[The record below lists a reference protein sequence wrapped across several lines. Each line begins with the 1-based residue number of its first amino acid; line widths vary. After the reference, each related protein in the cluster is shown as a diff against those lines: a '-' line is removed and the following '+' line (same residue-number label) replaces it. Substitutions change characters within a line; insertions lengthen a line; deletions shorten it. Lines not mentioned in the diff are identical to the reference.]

1 MGTAKKLT
9 LTAGVAVLVA
19 FAFMIGF
26 VPAHDAA
33 TSRAADSEG
42 RVDMAGLLDMIV
54 GGEMAITAITP
65 QSDLDGVQIVTTT
78 TNAVPPQIPVANISA
93 LAPGGTVEDNVF
105 YVLDGAFGEC
115 DPSAPSDGVPDITTV
130 HPFWTG
136 PLADVLGAS
145 LLPGGD
151 LEITDPDGPAPVDG
165 YNRYPQGASLLAP
178 PAYSASLDLYE
189 RVENPTVA
197 TTAVYTLNA
206 LAVSE
211 SIYGLYADAAP
222 QYPEQPFD
230 DRYPGLVIGG
240 VPGSEDAHLFFD
252 ARSEEADTLELTID
266 VRDDA
271 DADSNAIPDDLTIVS
286 DRTLW
291 LANNSTGIGGGV
303 REVLVASLDLA
314 DAAKGPYDTVV
325 LNPAGG
331 VTVTLPTTD
340 ALKTAGVVAPTAD
353 QVLAVVTV
361 ADNLAAV
368 VDSVDG
374 DATEAARTA
383 WAALAAKG
391 DPVDAR
397 VVDISLV
404 VNTGGVYSL
413 LTNIAPL
420 TATLNVMT
428 GDIAAS
434 AAADLIVAG
443 VPTELAGGVLTNGD
457 PADWHVADADPDV
470 DTDAAV
476 YTATVNRFSA
486 FVLLTPRYLLTTS
499 VVGDGTIAPT
509 PDPLGY
515 LVGTTVELT
524 ATPAAGSKFDNWSG
538 DASGTANP
546 VSVLMDADK
555 SVTANFSPISAVNYT
570 VTVNNPPVGGEITL
584 YPNLAQYPENSTVTV
599 TANAYPGYTF
609 TAWTDDLAG
618 VLDNPASLVVNSNK
632 TVGAVF
638 TPVVKYTVVTDE
650 PVNGRIALYPEQ
662 PVGGYVE
669 NTTVKVTATADAGFR
684 FGEWTG
690 ALAGQP
696 NPATLVMDGDKT
708 IGANFLRNT
717 VLTES
722 DPAEIPSNASVPMIL
737 KGVFPT
743 GKSGLMGAYQGLTRA
758 EAEGRYE
765 VYINNTL
772 ATFREVAVAY
782 GIYNTV
788 VNAAVTAID
797 DNDPAQTNE
806 MYITSPVFDLADK
819 APVTVEIRDLSDQS
833 ITQVFTNIVTAVQYG
848 VVTLTYSGS
857 GTGTTTLLPNS
868 SELPFNG
875 GTIVLPAGTF
885 APGTAVTALAAAD
898 PGSVFASFTYAGNP
912 VNGNTFTVQGGPADL
927 NTKYDDENQ
936 EYTLTLADPANGT
949 LIAAPAG
956 PSFKVNTVVTL
967 TATPNEGFVIAGWTG
982 TGTQAPDFAV
992 GPALLTAT
1000 VKMTADKAVGVDFQ
1014 PAGGGQTT
1022 YSLFP
1027 LTVVGGLI
1035 TVSPA
1040 APVDGYLPGTVVNV
1054 TATANTG
1061 YVFTGWTED
1070 LAGTANPAA
1079 LTMDADKVVGAV
1091 FTPIAVVPLTLS
1103 GISASE
1109 AWIFGGVTAK
1119 LTGTGLTLGT
1129 AVTVGGKA
1137 ATTWNAADDGT
1148 SVDLLIPAS
1157 DDQSAAALVP
1167 AQIVAVKGNETA
1179 ALPFTYKRYAT
1190 DAQGRNLTAFILND
1204 PAAGNTVGLTIG
1216 VDNLTQAELTIPPLA
1231 AEGRVYGIVLN
1242 QRLELAAAK
1251 ANTAAVPAGSLSGA
1265 LIDAPGNSE
1274 GTIGGG
1280 YDFSVHLYT
1289 DPADKANTPPVEAQ
1303 EPWLQDANALIN
1315 FAPAVNPAGVPTASG
1330 MLLTFPLPL
1339 AQLTYGNV
1347 RTGLKWFGIES
1358 DFNYVTNAESYT
1370 DPKVVAYQS
1379 EVLAKEVDAAMT
1391 PDTADVARP
1400 DQVLKNRLYSLNGF
1414 SLRKGALLPDE
1425 VAAKI
1430 RLAKVDGEAVN
1441 GTGKGT
1447 RKGGTQLT
1455 LVSPDGG
1462 LGYVDRIV
1470 LKPSK
1475 KCFNRE
1481 AGGTATE
1488 ELFISKQGESEYVF
1502 DFKTPKSKKVG
1513 VVDLVIYLK
1522 ADPTTPAATLT
1533 DVYEYAKP
1541 KTNWLLIILIVLGVA
1556 AAAGGIIAATA

>member
-54 GGEMAITAITP
+54 GGEKAIEAITP
-65 QSDLDGVQIVTTT
+65 SATVTGLDVNGVNVIVPVTY
-78 TNAVPPQIPVANISA
+78 AEPPTVMANITS
-93 LAPGGTVEDNVF
+93 LTVNSGPDDQVF
-105 YVLDGAFGEC
+105 YVLNGTFSADTEIDPPNALPYWEGAL
-115 DPSAPSDGVPDITTV
+115 T
-130 HPFWTG
+130 
-136 PLADVLGAS
+136 DVLGFSGTYA
-145 LLPGGD
+145 
-151 LEITDPDGPAPVDG
+151 DPDGTGD
-165 YNRYPQGASLLAP
+165 RRSQGTSTLVG
-178 PAYSASLDLYE
+178 PAYEADLDLWA
-189 RVENPTVA
+189 RAGGAPFVGDF
-197 TTAVYTLNA
+197 TLNA
-206 LAVSE
+206 LAVAS
-211 SIYGLYADAAP
+211 SVYGLYVDTNRI
-222 QYPEQPFD
+222 YFD
-230 DRYPGLVIGG
+230 DVNAPLNPVSFGFEVVAGQ
-240 VPGSEDAHLFFD
+240 
-252 ARSEEADTLELTID
+252 
-266 VRDDA
+266 
-271 DADSNAIPDDLTIVS
+271 DADSNAIPDDLGIVGN
-286 DRTLW
+286 RTLW
-291 LANNSTGIGGGV
+291 LGNNNTGVSGIRDV
-303 REVLVASLDLA
+303 VVASLDLA

-486 FVLLTPRYLLTTS
+486 FVLLTPRYALATS
-499 VVGDGTIAPT
+499 VIGEGSVTA
-509 PDPLGY
+509 DPEQPVNGY
-515 LVGTTVELT
+515 LVNETVSLLAT
-524 ATPAAGSKFDNWSG
+524 AAPGYKFDFWSG

-570 VTVNNPPVGGEITL
+570 VTVNPSIGGVVTL
-584 YPNLAQYPENSTVTV
+584 DPNLAQYPEGTTVTV
-599 TANAYPGYTF
+599 TATPDADYDFVG
-609 TAWTDDLAG
+609 WTGDLVG
-618 VLDNPASLVVNSNK
+618 VTDNPASLLVDGDK
-632 TVGAVF
+632 TIGAVF
-638 TPVVKYTVVTDE
+638 APVVRYTLAVDPAVNGAIALDPVQ
-650 PVNGRIALYPEQ
+650 PVN
-662 PVGGYVE
+662 GYVE
-669 NTTVKVTATADAGFR
+669 NTTVTVTATADAGFR

-708 IGANFLRNT
+708 IGATFLRNT

-722 DPAEIPSNASVPMIL
+722 DPPEIPSNSPVPMIL

-743 GKSGLMGAYQGLTRA
+743 GKSGLVGAYQGLTRA
-758 EAEGRYE
+758 EAEGLYE

-782 GIYNTV
+782 GLYTA
-788 VNAAVTAID
+788 NAAVTAID

-806 MYITSPVFDLADK
+806 MYITSPVFDVADK
-819 APVTVEIRDLSDQS
+819 APVTVQIVDLTDPNN
-833 ITQVFTNIVTAVQYG
+833 TQTFTNVLTAVEYG

-857 GTGTTTLLPNS
+857 GTGSTTLVPASTTLVVGGN
-868 SELPFNG
+868 PF
-875 GTIVLPAGTF
+875 VLPAGTF
-885 APGTAVTALAAAD
+885 APGTVVTALAAPDA
-898 PGSVFASFTYAGNP
+898 GSVFASFTYAGNP

-967 TATPNEGFVIAGWTG
+967 TATPDAGFAISGWTG
-982 TGTQAPDFAV
+982 STSAPDFVVDA
-992 GPALLTAT
+992 AAFLAAT
-1000 VKMTADKAVGVDFQ
+1000 VKMTEDKTIGVTFQAVG
-1014 PAGGGQTT
+1014 GGETR
-1022 YSLFP
+1022 YSLRLLP
-1027 LTVVGGLI
+1027 VTGGVI
-1035 TVSPA
+1035 TADLLAPA
-1040 APVDGYLPGTVVNV
+1040 DGYLPGTVVNV

-1061 YVFTGWTED
+1061 YVFTGWALD

-1251 ANTAAVPAGSLSGA
+1251 ANTSAVPAGSLSGA

>member
-54 GGEMAITAITP
+54 GGEKAIEAITP
-65 QSDLDGVQIVTTT
+65 SATVTGLDVNGVNVIVSV
-78 TNAVPPQIPVANISA
+78 TNAEPPTVMANITS
-93 LAPGGTVEDNVF
+93 LTVNSGPDDQVF
-105 YVLDGAFGEC
+105 YVLNGTFSADTEIDPPNALPYWEGAL
-115 DPSAPSDGVPDITTV
+115 T
-130 HPFWTG
+130 
-136 PLADVLGAS
+136 DVLGFSGTYA
-145 LLPGGD
+145 
-151 LEITDPDGPAPVDG
+151 DPDGTGD
-165 YNRYPQGASLLAP
+165 RRSQGTSTLLG
-178 PAYSASLDLYE
+178 PAYEADLDLWA
-189 RVENPTVA
+189 RAGGAPFVGDFR
-197 TTAVYTLNA
+197 LNA
-206 LAVSE
+206 LAVAS
-211 SIYGLYADAAP
+211 SVYGLYEFGANRI
-222 QYPEQPFD
+222 YFD
-230 DRYPGLVIGG
+230 DVNTPLDPVSFGFEVVAGQ
-240 VPGSEDAHLFFD
+240 
-252 ARSEEADTLELTID
+252 
-266 VRDDA
+266 DA
-271 DADSNAIPDDLTIVS
+271 DNNAIPDDLGIVGN
-286 DRTLW
+286 RTLW
-291 LANNSTGIGGGV
+291 LANNATGIPGV
-303 REVLVASLDLA
+303 SGIRDVVVASLDLA
-314 DAAKGPYDTVV
+314 DAAKGLYDTVV
-325 LNPAGG
+325 LNPAAG
-331 VTVTLPTTD
+331 VTVTLPTLD
-340 ALKTAGVVAPTAD
+340 ALVAADLVYASAD
-353 QVLAVVTV
+353 QVLAVITV
-361 ADNLAAV
+361 ADDLASV
-368 VDSVDG
+368 VDNVDG
-374 DATEAARTA
+374 DTGAAARTA
-383 WAALAAKG
+383 WAEVAAKG
-391 DPVDAR
+391 DPEDAP
-397 VVDISLV
+397 VVDITLLV
-404 VNTGGVYSL
+404 RTGTDYEP
-413 LTNIAPL
+413 LTDIAPL
-420 TATLNVMT
+420 SATLNVMT
-428 GDIAAS
+428 GDIAEAS
-434 AAADLIVAG
+434 VPNLIVAG
-443 VPTELAGGVLTNGD
+443 VPTVLDGGALTNGD
-457 PADWHVADADPDV
+457 PPDWHVADAAPVV
-470 DTDAAV
+470 DTVAGM
-476 YTATVNRFSA
+476 YTATVSQFSA

-524 ATPAAGSKFDNWSG
+524 ATPGAGSKFDNWSG

-570 VTVNNPPVGGEITL
+570 VTVNPSIGGVVTL
-584 YPNLAQYPENSTVTV
+584 DPNLAQYPEGTTVTV
-599 TANAYPGYTF
+599 TATPDADYDFVG
-609 TAWTDDLAG
+609 WTGDLVG
-618 VLDNPASLVVNSNK
+618 VTDNPASLLVDGDK
-632 TVGAVF
+632 TIGAVF
-638 TPVVKYTVVTDE
+638 APVVRYTLAVDPAVNGAIALDPVQ
-650 PVNGRIALYPEQ
+650 PVN
-662 PVGGYVE
+662 GYVE
-669 NTTVKVTATADAGFR
+669 NTTVTVTATADAGFR

-708 IGANFLRNT
+708 VGAAFLRNT
-717 VLTES
+717 VLAES

-743 GKSGLMGAYQGLTRA
+743 GKSGLVGAYQGLTRVEA
-758 EAEGRYE
+758 EARYE
-765 VYINNTL
+765 VRINDVV
-772 ATFREVAVAY
+772 ADFREVDVDDPVFGAGSY
-782 GIYNTV
+782 S
-788 VNAAVTAID
+788 VTAID
-797 DNDPAQTNE
+797 DNDPLQTNE
-806 MYITSPVFDLADK
+806 MYITSPVFELADK
-819 APVTVEIRDLSDQS
+819 APVTVQIVDLSDANN
-833 ITQVFTNIVTAVQYG
+833 TQTFTNVLTAVQYG

-857 GTGTTTLLPNS
+857 GTGSTTLVPASTTLVVGGN
-868 SELPFNG
+868 PF
-875 GTIVLPAGTF
+875 VLPAGTF
-885 APGTAVTALAAAD
+885 APGTVVTALAAPDA
-898 PGSVFASFTYAGNP
+898 GSVFASFTYAGNP

-927 NTKYDDENQ
+927 NTKYDDVNQ
-936 EYTLTLADPANGT
+936 QYMLTLIPPTNGT
-949 LIAAPAG
+949 LAAAPVQATYT
-956 PSFKVNTVVTL
+956 VNSVVNL
-967 TATPNEGFVIAGWTG
+967 TATPDAGFAISGWTG
-982 TGTQAPDFAV
+982 STSAPDFVVDA
-992 GPALLTAT
+992 AAFLAAT
-1000 VKMTADKAVGVDFQ
+1000 VKMTEDKTIGVTFQAVG
-1014 PAGGGQTT
+1014 GGETR
-1022 YSLFP
+1022 YSLRLLP
-1027 LTVVGGLI
+1027 VTGGVI
-1035 TVSPA
+1035 TADLLAPA
-1040 APVDGYLPGTVVNV
+1040 DGYLPGTVVNV

-1061 YVFTGWTED
+1061 YVFTGWALD

-1533 DVYEYAKP
+1533 DVYEYVKP

>member
-1 MGTAKKLT
+1 MGTAKKLA
-9 LTAGVAVLVA
+9 LTAGVAALIA

-54 GGEMAITAITP
+54 GGDKVITAITP
-65 QSDLDGVQIVTTT
+65 SATVNGLDVNGVNVVVPVD
-78 TNAVPPQIPVANISA
+78 NAVVPNIVANITSLTA
-93 LAPGGTVEDNVF
+93 GSDPDDRVF
-105 YVLDGAFGEC
+105 YVLNGEFLN
-115 DPSAPSDGVPDITTV
+115 DTV
-130 HPFWTG
+130 LPGSFWTG
-136 PLADVLGAS
+136 ARADVIGFS
-145 LLPGGD
+145 NSFD
-151 LEITDPDGPAPVDG
+151 DPDGGGP
-165 YNRYPQGASLLAP
+165 RREQGTSTLVGS
-178 PAYSASLDLYE
+178 AYEASLDLWARAGGGVFEGDY
-189 RVENPTVA
+189 V
-197 TTAVYTLNA
+197 LNA
-206 LAVSE
+206 LAVATSV
-211 SIYGLYADAAP
+211 YGLYLPTDATASVYYDDMNAP
-222 QYPEQPFD
+222 QDEVAFGFD
-230 DRYPGLVIGG
+230 VVDG
-240 VPGSEDAHLFFD
+240 EDANG
-252 ARSEEADTLELTID
+252 
-266 VRDDA
+266 
-271 DADSNAIPDDLTIVS
+271 NAIPDDLSIVG

-291 LANNSTGIGGGV
+291 LANNATGVSGV
-303 REVLVASLDLA
+303 RNVLVASLDLVQAA
-314 DAAKGPYDTVV
+314 DDVKADGDTVV
-325 LNPAGG
+325 LNPADG
-331 VTVTLPTTD
+331 VTVALPTTD
-340 ALKTAGVVAPTAD
+340 ALKAAGVVGAGAD
-353 QVLAVVTV
+353 QVLAVVSV
-361 ADNLAAV
+361 ADSLAAV
-368 VDSVDG
+368 VDNVDG
-374 DATEAARTA
+374 DNSEGARTA
-383 WAALAAKG
+383 WAGLAAKG
-391 DPVDAR
+391 DPADAR
-397 VVDISLV
+397 VVDIALV

-413 LTNIAPL
+413 LTDIAPL
-420 TATLNVMT
+420 SATLNVTT
-428 GDIAAS
+428 GDIAAA

-443 VPTELAGGVLTNGD
+443 VPTVLAGGVLTNGD
-457 PADWHVADADPDV
+457 PADWHVADAAPVV
-470 DTDAAV
+470 DTVAAV
-476 YTATVNRFSA
+476 YTATVSRFSA
-486 FVLLTPRYLLTTS
+486 FVLLTPRYMLTTS
-499 VVGDGTIAPT
+499 VVGDGSIAPT

-524 ATPAAGSKFDNWSG
+524 ATPGVGSKFDLWSG
-538 DASGTANP
+538 DATGTANT
-546 VSVLMDADK
+546 VSVVMDADK
-555 SVTANFSPISAVNYT
+555 AVVANFSPISAVNYT
-570 VTVNNPPVGGEITL
+570 VTVNPSIGGTVAL
-584 YPNLAQYPENSTVTV
+584 DPNLAQYPEGTTVTV
-599 TANAYPGYTF
+599 TPVPDADYVF
-609 TAWTDDLAG
+609 VAWTDDLAG
-618 VLDNPASLVVNSNK
+618 VIDNPATLVVDSDK
-632 TVGAVF
+632 TVGATF
-638 TPVVKYTVVTDE
+638 APVVRYTLAVD
-650 PVNGRIALYPEQ
+650 PAVNGAVALDPVQ

-669 NTTVKVTATADAGFR
+669 NTTVTVTATADAGFR

-696 NPATLVMDGDKT
+696 NPATLVMDGGKT
-708 IGANFLRNT
+708 VGATFLRNT

-737 KGVFPT
+737 KGAFPT
-743 GKSGLMGAYQGLTRA
+743 GKSGLVGAYQGLTRA

-782 GIYNTV
+782 GMYAV
-788 VNAAVTAID
+788 DAAVTAID
-797 DNDPAQTNE
+797 DNDPLQTNE
-806 MYITSPVFDLADK
+806 MYITSPLFDVADK
-819 APVTVEIRDLSDQS
+819 APVTVEIKDLSDPNN
-833 ITQVFTNIVTAVQYG
+833 TQTFTNILTAVQYG

-857 GTGTTTLLPNS
+857 GTGTTTLVPASTTLTI
-868 SELPFNG
+868 G
-875 GTIVLPAGTF
+875 GNPYVLPAGTF
-885 APGTAVTALAAAD
+885 APGTSVRASAAPAA
-898 PGSVFASFTYAGNP
+898 GSVCASFTYAGNP
-912 VNGNTFTVQGGPADL
+912 VSDSTFLVQGGPAVLD
-927 NTKYDDENQ
+927 TKYDDENQ

-956 PSFKVNTVVTL
+956 TSFKVNTVVTL
-967 TATPNEGFVIAGWTG
+967 TATPDEGFVIAGWTG
-982 TGTQAPDFAV
+982 NTGAPDFVVDPVAF
-992 GPALLTAT
+992 LTAT
-1000 VKMTADKAVGVDFQ
+1000 VKMTDNKIIGVTFQAVG
-1014 PAGGGQTT
+1014 GGETR
-1022 YSLFP
+1022 YSLR
-1027 LTVVGGLI
+1027 LLQVTGGVI
-1035 TVSPA
+1035 TADLVAPA
-1040 APVDGYLPGTVVNV
+1040 DGYLPGTVVNV

-1103 GISASE
+1103 GISTSE
-1109 AWIFGGVTAK
+1109 AWIFGNVTAK

-1190 DAQGRNLTAFILND
+1190 DADGRNLTAFILND
-1204 PAAGNTVGLTIG
+1204 PGAGNTVGLTVG
-1216 VDNLTQAELTIPPLA
+1216 VDNLTQAELTIPPLT

-1251 ANTAAVPAGSLSGA
+1251 ANTAAVPVGSLASA

-1289 DPADKANTPPVEAQ
+1289 DPAGKATTPPVEAQ

-1315 FAPAVNPAGVPTASG
+1315 FAPAVNPDGVPTASG

-1339 AQLTYGNV
+1339 AQLTYGDV

-1430 RLAKVDGEAVN
+1430 RLAKVDGKAVN
-1441 GTGKGT
+1441 GTGEGT

-1470 LKPSK
+1470 LKPSA
-1475 KCFNRE
+1475 KCFNKTV
-1481 AGGTATE
+1481 GGTATE
-1488 ELFISKQGESEYVF
+1488 ELFVSKQGDSEHVF
-1502 DFKTPKSKKVG
+1502 TFKTPKSKKVG

-1533 DVYEYAKP
+1533 DAYEYVKP
-1541 KTNWLLIILIVLGVA
+1541 KTNWLLIILIVLGIA
-1556 AAAGGIIAATA
+1556 AAAGGVIAATA